1 MSSSAQGMLT
11 GTTQAELQSYW
22 LEVSENRAQG
32 LHSSWRLRK
41 EIQKMKASKEG
52 PTKSDIYIPLKS
64 LADCSTFVRGDFRN
78 PEDSQQLEGWER
90 QAEIFDAAHCR
101 AGRVWSLRVSKLES
115 FGKHPGLSIETQ
127 EGHILGL
134 KYISLN

>member
-22 LEVSENRAQG
+22 LEVSENRVQG

-52 PTKSDIYIPLKS
+52 PTKSDIYTPLKS
-64 LADCSTFVRGDFRN
+64 LADFSTFVRGDFRN
-78 PEDSQQLEGWER
+78 PEDSNSWKAER
-90 QAEIFDAAHCR
+90 DEQKYLMLPTVE
-101 AGRVWSLRVSKLES
+101 
-115 FGKHPGLSIETQ
+115 Q
-127 EGHILGL
+127 EEFEV
-134 KYISLN
+134 